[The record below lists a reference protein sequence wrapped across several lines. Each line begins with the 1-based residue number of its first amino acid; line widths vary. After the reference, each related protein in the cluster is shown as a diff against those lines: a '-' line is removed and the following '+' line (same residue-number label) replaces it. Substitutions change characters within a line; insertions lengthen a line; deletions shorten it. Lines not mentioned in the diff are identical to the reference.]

1 MIFMYLVEF
10 KNFRKF
16 ACGGSCTSISSSVFV
31 MRHILLTKG
40 FLPAHS
46 AQDIHLP
53 FREGCN
59 CALVNVSAMV
69 GCRGITA
76 KSNICTLL
84 RVTWSPVCGIFL
96 KLM

>member
-1 MIFMYLVEF
+1 MIFMYSRTSENLLVEDHVLAF
-10 KNFRKF
+10 LVFPAVF
-16 ACGGSCTSISSSVFV
+16 FV

-40 FLPAHS
+40 FLQAHS
-46 AQDIHLP
+46 AQDIHLT

-59 CALVNVSAMV
+59 SALVNVSAMV
-69 GCRGITA
+69 GCRGIAA